1 MPPRR
6 APAQTADMPFTVE
19 QFFEVFRSYN
29 ETLWPAQLLLYA
41 PAAAALIGTW
51 KPHRG
56 SHRLVAAALAV
67 LWLWTGVVYHFGFF
81 RTINPAASLFAAIS
95 VAGAGMFAWH
105 GVVFGRLRFAWQ
117 PGARGWVAAATIT
130 YALLLYPALGLL
142 AGQSY
147 WESPSFGA
155 PCPTTIF
162 TLGMLML
169 VERPFPRATLVA
181 PVLWALIGSY
191 AALALGVPQDYG
203 LFAAAAAALA
213 ASTGPRPGL
222 LRS

>member
-1 MPPRR
+1 MPCAISRRASTVDLWPSQGSRASAPRVSWRARLLAIMVRSKRLGICVRQSSMVTRAMRSLLLAVDRRAARLQAGSVGTRGVRAQYRLFGTRVLTWVMPSRR

-95 VAGAGMFAWH
+95 VA
-105 GVVFGRLRFAWQ
+105 
-117 PGARGWVAAATIT
+117 
-130 YALLLYPALGLL
+130 
-142 AGQSY
+142 
-147 WESPSFGA
+147 
-155 PCPTTIF
+155 
-162 TLGMLML
+162 
-169 VERPFPRATLVA
+169 
-181 PVLWALIGSY
+181 
-191 AALALGVPQDYG
+191 
-203 LFAAAAAALA
+203 
-213 ASTGPRPGL
+213 
-222 LRS
+222 